1 MLQSPCHVL
10 LVSVLIGFYCKTKF
24 SYFFLQSTSVPFDT
38 KPSIF
43 AVLSPQICN
52 RMSRTL
58 SEITMDNVGT
68 VGETAHALSMLSAV
82 PDECDTKTKV
92 PIDLTRSIF
101 YQI

>member
-1 MLQSPCHVL
+1 MLQSPCHVF

-24 SYFFLQSTSVPFDT
+24 SYFFFTEHFSSFDT

-52 RMSRTL
+52 CMSRTL

-68 VGETAHALSMLSAV
+68 VRETAHALSMLSAV
-82 PDECDTKTKV
+82 PDECDTETKV
-92 PIDLTRSIF
+92 PIDLTCSIF

>member
-1 MLQSPCHVL
+1 MLQSPCHVF

-68 VGETAHALSMLSAV
+68 VGETAHALSMLSAAV
-82 PDECDTKTKV
+82 SYTH
-92 PIDLTRSIF
+92 LTLPTIYSV
-101 YQI
+101 